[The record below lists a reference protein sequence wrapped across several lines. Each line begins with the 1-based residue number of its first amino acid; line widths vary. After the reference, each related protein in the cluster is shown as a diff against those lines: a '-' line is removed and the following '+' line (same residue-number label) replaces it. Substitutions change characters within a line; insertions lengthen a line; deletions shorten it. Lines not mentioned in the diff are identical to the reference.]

1 MSSTESC
8 DGPIP
13 PGACC
18 KQCGMYSCSD
28 VRIHCWIF
36 HYFILT
42 TLESK
47 KYYFCY
53 FLGGLVN
60 AIIDHKGLNYSSN
73 SMNATSINSTN
84 ILERM
89 RLHLEMVK
97 VSEN

>member
-1 MSSTESC
+1 M
-8 DGPIP
+8 
-13 PGACC
+13 
-18 KQCGMYSCSD
+18 
-28 VRIHCWIF
+28 
-36 HYFILT
+36 
-42 TLESK
+42 
-47 KYYFCY
+47 
-53 FLGGLVN
+53 N